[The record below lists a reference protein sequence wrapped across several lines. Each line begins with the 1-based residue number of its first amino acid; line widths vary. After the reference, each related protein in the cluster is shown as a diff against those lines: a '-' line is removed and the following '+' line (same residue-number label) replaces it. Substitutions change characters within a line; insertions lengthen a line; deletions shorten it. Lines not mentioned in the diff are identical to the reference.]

1 MFSFL
6 VTQSLRNR
14 MLVLA
19 FAGVLMLYGALVLT
33 RLPVDVLPDLNKPT
47 VTIMTEAEGL
57 APPEVEQL
65 VTFPIE
71 TQMNGVP
78 GVTRVRSVSGVG
90 LSIVYVEFDWSTEI
104 YRNRQQIS
112 ERLALVRDRLPANVT
127 PQMGPI
133 SSIMGQVLMV
143 ALTLPLDD
151 AIRERVLII
160 LRALIIAALTWALI
174 GAVSVIDDIVEVRND
189 VNVRDNLRAR
199 RLRTRARVLVRT
211 AMVLIGVTGA
221 AACLMSFPSVR
232 QVGVGLLASAGV
244 AGLALGIAAKPT
256 LGNLIAGL
264 QIALTEPVNLGDAVV
279 VEGEWGWVE
288 EITATYLVIK
298 IWDQRRL
305 IVPLE
310 HFINNPFQNWTRTR
324 ADLIGAVTLHTDYS
338 VPVDALR
345 AELQRV
351 TAASTRWDKRV
362 CVLQVTDTTPTTMIL
377 RALVSAEDSPT
388 AWDLRCEVREALLGF
403 LAREHPNALPRTR
416 AEVGVGVGVGLD
428 TKPPVEAR
436 PSEPRA

>member
-1 MFSFL
+1 M
-6 VTQSLRNR
+6 RAM
-14 MLVLA
+14 MLMQPAAARGAPAGWLGWDGWSEAGWLGPLAAMAVLLTLA
-19 FAGVLMLYGALVLT
+19 TVVHALVFGLLRRAEKKRRTLADVHLLRKT
-33 RLPVDVLPDLNKPT
+33 RWPVLWFVWLF
-47 VTIMTEAEGL
+47 A
-57 APPEVEQL
+57 
-65 VTFPIE
+65 
-71 TQMNGVP
+71 
-78 GVTRVRSVSGVG
+78 
-90 LSIVYVEFDWSTEI
+90 
-104 YRNRQQIS
+104 
-112 ERLALVRDRLPANVT
+112 
-127 PQMGPI
+127 
-133 SSIMGQVLMV
+133 VLMV
-143 ALTLPLDD
+143 APTLPLDD

-174 GAVSVIDDIVEVRND
+174 GAVSVIDDIVEARND

-221 AACLMSFPSVR
+221 AAFLMSFPSVR

-345 AELQRV
+345 AELQRI

-362 CVLQVTDTTPTTMIL
+362 CVLQVIDTTPTTMIL